1 MFSSYTAEQLAR
13 TVELADRQGVNL
25 MGAVSWAFEFED
37 QPYFDGFRDLATNG
51 VDKPVLNVFRMLGK
65 MTGHRIAVESS
76 GALALDDVRDHG
88 VRDSADISALA
99 TGDAH
104 SASVLVW
111 NYHDD
116 DLPAAGAG
124 ITLSIDGLPDGRAAV
139 THFRIDSD
147 HSNAYTLWK
156 AQGSPQSPTA
166 AERAALIKA
175 GHLETLGA
183 PERVVVAHGRGV
195 VTFNLPRQGVSLLRF
210 EW

>member
-1 MFSSYTAEQLAR
+1 MR
-13 TVELADRQGVNL
+13 
-25 MGAVSWAFEFED
+25 
-37 QPYFDGFRDLATNG
+37 
-51 VDKPVLNVFRMLGK
+51 
-65 MTGHRIAVESS
+65 GHRVAVDSS

-99 TGDAH
+99 ARDAR

-124 ITLSIDGLPDGRAAV
+124 ITLTIDGLPDGRATL

-147 HSNAYTLWK
+147 HSNAYTVWK

-166 AERAALIKA
+166 AERDALIKA
-175 GHLETLGA
+175 GQLETLGA
-183 PERVVVAHGRGV
+183 PQPVVIAHGRGV
-195 VTFNLPRQGVSLLRF
+195 VTFDLPRQGVSLLRF
-210 EW
+210 DW